1 MIETVNDVI
10 TVGVRDTYP
19 YSVGAINFL
28 DIETGEDNVVYID
41 TEDDN
46 STDVVPLNNKYF
58 KITFYDFTLVKAVKK
73 FLKIQDGKLIN
84 IVLDFDHNDDIVD
97 IFSTKYDDTFLV
109 IGYDPSERKYHIYK
123 MFVYQDGSFKKEEYA
138 EKYLGE
144 YLFPDPTAQTFS
156 EEEWSGD
163 RGYQPSVP
171 GGIALYCAD
180 KDILYVSNTNYIYAV
195 CGMVDDNPSIL
206 YKRKINKLTSI
217 ERTYATGELCLKQ
230 MDSVRS
236 IRSMCVM
243 EGVVILS
250 PDGEPLYSH
259 CCDRRFLLVG
269 NNNFI
274 LSKGSVYSIKERKIV
289 SRYYDFLISTDI
301 ISYGGSMLEYNSYIS
316 GEWSD
321 TPSYKVTTTRYRTDY
336 LICIEH
342 EDDSTDYIV
351 SIYDFRFNKP
361 TKKSF
366 ILPKDKY
373 FEEHHVYEDKYG
385 VFLSM
390 NFFTER
396 WGLCEIHQS
405 TNYGHITSIINTKG
419 EIILI
424 DGKVTAIEGSWRP
437 CSLVDNDYSDIA
449 FVILNYSNLNRGSIA
464 FFNYKGE
471 KLYIIDSLFQEIK
484 EYQNSNDQFR
494 YDWTNRLST
503 SFSNYDFNIFK
514 GDNLFIGILDKTD
527 NKSFHVLYDLKENR
541 IKRIVTDE

>member
-10 TVGVRDTYP
+10 PIGVRDTYP

-28 DIETGEDNVVYID
+28 DIETGEDNIVHFD
-41 TEDDN
+41 MEDDT

-58 KITFYDFTLVKAVKK
+58 KITFYDISLIKSVKK
-73 FLKIQDGKLIN
+73 FLKIQDGKIIN
-84 IVLDFDHNDDIVD
+84 IVLDFDHHDDIID

-123 MFVYQDGSFKKEEYA
+123 IFVYPDGSSFKKEEYA

-144 YLFPDPTAQTFS
+144 YLFPDPTAQTFG
-156 EEEWSGD
+156 EEEWSD
-163 RGYQPSVP
+163 EHRGYQPGVP
-171 GGIALYCAD
+171 GGIVLYCAD

-195 CGMVDDNPSIL
+195 SGIVDDNPSIL

-217 ERTYATGELCLKQ
+217 ERTYATGDLCLKQ
-230 MDSVRS
+230 MDSVKSMS
-236 IRSMCVM
+236 IIS
-243 EGVVILS
+243 GVVILA
-250 PDGEPLYSH
+250 PDGEPSYSH
-259 CCDRRFLLVG
+259 YCDKRFLLVG

-301 ISYGGSMLEYNSYIS
+301 ISYGGSMSEYNSYIS

-321 TPSYKVTTTRYRTDY
+321 TPSYKITTTRYRTDY

-361 TKKSF
+361 AKKSF

-373 FEEHHVYEDKYG
+373 FEEHHVYEDKYD
-385 VFLSM
+385 VFMPM

-396 WGLCEIHQS
+396 WGLCEIRQS
-405 TNYGHITSIINTKG
+405 TNYGYITSIINTNG

-424 DGKVTAIEGSWRP
+424 DGKVTAIEGSIKS
-437 CSLVDNDYSDIA
+437 CVLVDNDYSDIA
-449 FVILNYSNLNRGSIA
+449 FAIFNYSNLAGGSIA

-471 KLYIIDSLFQEIK
+471 MLYIIDSLFQEIK
-484 EYQNSNDQFR
+484 EYRNSDGQFR

-527 NKSFHVLYDLKENR
+527 NKSFRVLYDLKENR
-541 IKRIVTDE
+541 IKRIIDE

>member
-10 TVGVRDTYP
+10 PTGIKDTYP

-28 DIETGEDNVVYID
+28 DIETGEDNIVHFD
-41 TEDDN
+41 MEDDT

-58 KITFYDFTLVKAVKK
+58 KITFYDISLIKSVKK
-73 FLKIQDGKLIN
+73 FLKIQDGKIIN
-84 IVLDFDHNDDIVD
+84 IVLDFGCDNIID

-109 IGYDPSERKYHIYK
+109 IGYDTSLRKYHIYK
-123 MFVYQDGSFKKEEYA
+123 MFVYPDGSFKKEEYS

-144 YLFPDPTAQTFS
+144 YLFPDPTAQTFNQ
-156 EEEWSGD
+156 EEWSVE
-163 RGYQPSVP
+163 RGYQPGVP
-171 GGIALYCAD
+171 GGIVLYCAD

-195 CGMVDDNPSIL
+195 SGIVDNNPSIL

-217 ERTYATGELCLKQ
+217 ERTYATGELCLRQ
-230 MDSVRS
+230 MDPVRY
-236 IRSMCVM
+236 IRSMCIIN
-243 EGVVILS
+243 GVVILS

-301 ISYGGSMLEYNSYIS
+301 ISYGGSMPEYNSYIS

-321 TPSYKVTTTRYRTDY
+321 TPSYKITTTRYSTDY

-342 EDDSTDYIV
+342 GDDNNDYII
-351 SIYDFRFNKP
+351 SIYDFRSNKP
-361 TKKSF
+361 IKKSF
-366 ILPKDKY
+366 IFPKDKY
-373 FEEHHVYEDKYG
+373 FEKHAVEEDKYD
-385 VFLSM
+385 VFMSM
-390 NFFTER
+390 NFFTKR
-396 WGLCEIHQS
+396 WKLCEIHQS
-405 TNYGHITSIINTKG
+405 TDCGYITSIINTKG

-424 DGKVTAIEGSWRP
+424 DGKVTAINGSTKP
-437 CSLVDNDYSDIA
+437 CVLVDNDYSDIA
-449 FVILNYSNLNRGSIA
+449 LVILNYSNLVGGSIA

-471 KLYIIDSLFQEIK
+471 MLYIIDSLFQEIK
-484 EYQNSNDQFR
+484 EYRNSDGQFR
-494 YDWTNRLST
+494 YDWTNKLST

-527 NKSFHVLYDLKENR
+527 NKGFHVLYDLKENR
-541 IKRIVTDE
+541 IKRIITDE

>member
-10 TVGVRDTYP
+10 LIGVRDTYP

-28 DIETGEDNVVYID
+28 DIETGEDNIVHFD
-41 TEDDN
+41 MEDDT

-58 KITFYDFTLVKAVKK
+58 KITFYDISLIKAVKK
-73 FLKIQDGKLIN
+73 FLKIQDGKIIN
-84 IVLDFDHNDDIVD
+84 IVLDFDHDDDILD

-123 MFVYQDGSFKKEEYA
+123 IFVYPDGSFKTEEYS

-144 YLFPDPTAQTFS
+144 YLFPDPTTQTFS
-156 EEEWSGD
+156 EGEWQD
-163 RGYQPSVP
+163 EHRGYQPGVP
-171 GGIALYCAD
+171 GGIVLYCAD

-195 CGMVDDNPSIL
+195 SGIVDDKPSIL

-217 ERTYATGELCLKQ
+217 KRTYATGELCLKQ
-230 MDSVRS
+230 MDSVKSMS
-236 IRSMCVM
+236 IIS
-243 EGVVILS
+243 GVVILA

-259 CCDRRFLLVG
+259 YCDKRFLLVG

-301 ISYGGSMLEYNSYIS
+301 ISYGGSMSEYNSYVS
-316 GEWSD
+316 GEWSN

-336 LICIEH
+336 LICIER
-342 EDDSTDYIV
+342 EDDNTDYIA
-351 SIYDFRFNKP
+351 SIYDFRFNKL

-366 ILPKDKY
+366 IFPKDKY
-373 FEEHHVYEDKYG
+373 FEEHPVFVDKYD

-396 WGLCEIHQS
+396 WGLCEVHQS
-405 TNYGHITSIINTKG
+405 TDYGYITSIINTKG

-424 DGKVTAIEGSWRP
+424 DGKVTAINGSLKP
-437 CSLVDNDYSDIA
+437 CVLVDNDYSDIA
-449 FVILNYSNLNRGSIA
+449 FVILNYSNLVGGSIA

-484 EYQNSNDQFR
+484 EYRNNDNQ
-494 YDWTNRLST
+494 YDWINKLST
-503 SFSNYDFNIFK
+503 SFSNYNFNIFK

-541 IKRIVTDE
+541 IKRIITDE